1 MVVLSVFELY
11 WSQFITL
18 LVVPF
23 QNLDM
28 VWGILPIYASM
39 ILGEIYEGRMD
50 FGRAVINGAVM
61 LLAGLDW
68 AWHLSRASNL
78 AYLFSD
84 MSLPWLVTA
93 ICIGLGVFTII
104 LGLRRKDKP
113 LAATLGHTRFSC
125 YYIILLYPMQARL
138 VPWSSSALVATLV
151 FAIPA
156 WVLIYGLGRLASRFL
171 R

>member
-1 MVVLSVFELY
+1 MLSSFQSY
-11 WSQFITL
+11 WSEFVTL

-23 QNLDM
+23 SNLDT

-39 ILGEIYEGRMD
+39 VLGEVYEGKMD

-68 AWHLSRASNL
+68 AWHLSRASSF
-78 AYLFSD
+78 AYMFSE

-93 ICIGLGVFTII
+93 VCIGLGIFTVI

-138 VPWSSSALVATLV
+138 VPWSTSALVGIMI

-156 WVLIYGLGRLASRFL
+156 WVLIYLLGRLASRFL
-171 R
+171 K